1 MVSRVTPKKEEK
13 KDLPLYPLRKDREFI
28 PKTYR
33 AGFENILATA
43 MNRELP
49 DYFLDERDM
58 LGLDEILAAW
68 RNEKAQKDI
77 QNLAKKLGTGKK
89 VAFDWEKKKMKY

>member
-1 MVSRVTPKKEEK
+1 MSGVAAKNEK
-13 KDLPLYPLRKDREFI
+13 KKDVPLYPLRKDREFI
-28 PKTYR
+28 PKTFR
-33 AGFENILATA
+33 GGFENILATA

-58 LGLDEILAAW
+58 LGLDEILAGW

-77 QNLAKKLGTGKK
+77 QDLAKKLGIGKK